1 MRSFKLTEKY
11 QSTIPNDVRN
21 FLHLK
26 KGDRV
31 TFKIENDKV
40 ILDKLSYSDYEYLN
54 SLSNILTEWSSIEDE
69 EDYNDL

>member
-1 MRSFKLTEKY
+1 MTSFKLTEKY

-31 TFKIENDKV
+31 TFKIENNKV
-40 ILDKLSYSDYEYLN
+40 ILDKLSYSDYEYLY
-54 SLSNILTEWSSIEDE
+54 SLSNTLT
-69 EDYNDL
+69 

>member
-54 SLSNILTEWSSIEDE
+54 SLSNTLTEWSSIEDE
-69 EDYNDL
+69 EAYNDL

>member
-11 QSTIPNDVRN
+11 QSTIPNDIRS

-40 ILDKLSYSDYEYLN
+40 ILDKLSYSDYEYLK
-54 SLSNILTEWSSIEDE
+54 SLSDSLTEWSSIEDE
-69 EDYNDL
+69 EAYNDL

>member
-31 TFKIENDKV
+31 TFKIENNKV

-54 SLSNILTEWSSIEDE
+54 SLSNTLTEWSSIEDE
-69 EDYNDL
+69 EAYNDL

>member
-11 QSTIPNDVRN
+11 QSTIPGDVRN

-31 TFKIENDKV
+31 TFKIEDDKV
-40 ILDKLSYSDYEYLN
+40 ILKKISYYDYEYLD
-54 SLSNILTEWSSIEDE
+54 SLSNSLIEWSSIEDE
-69 EDYNDL
+69 EAYNDL

>member
-11 QSTIPNDVRN
+11 QSTFPNDVRN

-31 TFKIENDKV
+31 TFKIENNEV
-40 ILDKLSYSDYEYLN
+40 ILDKLSYSDYEYLYL
-54 SLSNILTEWSSIEDE
+54 LSNTLNEWSSIEDE
-69 EDYNDL
+69 EAYNEI

>member
-31 TFKIENDKV
+31 TFKIENNKV
-40 ILDKLSYSDYEYLN
+40 ILDKLSYSDNEYLY
-54 SLSNILTEWSSIEDE
+54 SLSNTLTEWSSIEDE
-69 EDYNDL
+69 EAYNDL

>member
-31 TFKIENDKV
+31 TFKIENNKV
-40 ILDKLSYSDYEYLN
+40 ILDKLSYSDNEYLY
-54 SLSNILTEWSSIEDE
+54 SLSNTLTEWSSMEDE
-69 EDYNDL
+69 EAYNDL

>member
-31 TFKIENDKV
+31 TFKIENNKV
-40 ILDKLSYSDYEYLN
+40 ILDKLSYSDNEYL
-54 SLSNILTEWSSIEDE
+54 
-69 EDYNDL
+69 Y